1 MVSRSDDDD
10 YWNCDKCVEKGYIYT
25 RNCKHPEYE
34 QVVQNKIEQIPD
46 KPKKAG
52 KYSIR
57 EKLLKKRIKKGQKL
71 EKKAR
76 HILPDDTRMDY
87 CPLSDFD
94 PAYFELVNL
103 IIWSEDIKIL
113 PYSPNALM
121 EQSNV
126 YVEARKIVVGQR
138 NKIQHLESKKK
149 EDERK
154 READKAKSTKR

>member
-1 MVSRSDDDD
+1 LPSLGNSL
-10 YWNCDKCVEKGYIYT
+10 YT
-25 RNCKHPEYE
+25 
-34 QVVQNKIEQIPD
+34 I
-46 KPKKAG
+46 
-52 KYSIR
+52 
-57 EKLLKKRIKKGQKL
+57 L
-71 EKKAR
+71 E
-76 HILPDDTRMDY
+76 L
-87 CPLSDFD
+87 
-94 PAYFELVNL
+94 ELVNL